1 MYFSSAFYIQKNR
14 VINGVAP
21 NLIDKFLVLG
31 YEQKS
36 IDNNYRFYQD
46 QDPNIK
52 YKTFFKVFDFI
63 EKPSIINEICYDYS
77 KELLDNDL
85 IVNLIFPNFP
95 KMYFLEKQYIN
106 KQKPADDISLLTPYS
121 IIFSIN
127 STDNTNKK
135 NHLMD

>member
-52 YKTFFKVFDFI
+52 YKTFFKVF
-63 EKPSIINEICYDYS
+63 
-77 KELLDNDL
+77 
-85 IVNLIFPNFP
+85 
-95 KMYFLEKQYIN
+95 FL
-106 KQKPADDISLLTPYS
+106 
-121 IIFSIN
+121 
-127 STDNTNKK
+127 
-135 NHLMD
+135 